1 VAAERLPTGLIVLD
15 GLGLS
20 DRREGNAWALA
31 ATPNLDR
38 LWRRVPS
45 SRLQA
50 SGEAV
55 GLAPGQMGDSNVGHL
70 NLGAGRVVVQ
80 DVLRISRSVASGEF
94 FDNPVLVE
102 ACRPGH
108 EVHFI
113 GLVSDGGVHSHA
125 EHLRALIELARR
137 KNVARVAVHAILDGR
152 DVPPESAGA
161 FIDQLER
168 ELAGIGDIATIMGRY
183 WAMDRDGRWDRLQAA
198 HAAMVMGRGRRA
210 ANARAA
216 LAEGYARGETD
227 EFLTPTV
234 LQGTGIG
241 TDDSAICFNFRAD
254 RARQLSRALADPG
267 FASFPREGGPRRL
280 VTMTLYDEE
289 FPLPHAF
296 APLPRPAHGLGEWIS
311 RLGLSQLRIAET
323 EKYAHVTYFF
333 SGGREAPYPGERRV
347 LVPSPRVATYDL
359 QPEMS
364 AREVTDAA
372 LAQIRDDPPDVVILN
387 YANPDMVG
395 HTGILPAAIRAV
407 ETVDTCLGRV
417 VPAFRA
423 ALIVAD
429 HGNAE
434 QMLDRVTGGA
444 YTAHTSNPV
453 PAMLVDSSRS
463 GAALADGILADVA
476 PTLLEL
482 MGLPIPPEMTG
493 HSLLRRTER
502 S

>member
-1 VAAERLPTGLIVLD
+1 MGLIILD

-38 LWRRVPS
+38 WWGRVPS

-80 DVLRISRSVASGEF
+80 DVLRISRSIASGEF
-94 FDNPVLVE
+94 FDNPVLGK
-102 ACRPGH
+102 ACQPGCV
-108 EVHFI
+108 VHLI
-113 GLVSDGGVHSHA
+113 GLVSDGGVHSHQD
-125 EHLRALIELARR
+125 HLHALLELARR
-137 KNVARVAVHAILDGR
+137 RKVARVAVHAILDGR
-152 DVPPESAGA
+152 DVPPQSAGI
-161 FIDQLER
+161 FIDRLEG
-168 ELAGIGDIATIMGRY
+168 ELAGIGAIASVMGRY
-183 WAMDRDGRWDRLQAA
+183 WAMDRDGRWDRLRAA
-198 HAAMVMGRGRRA
+198 HAAMVMGRGERA
-210 ANARAA
+210 ASARAA

-227 EFLTPTV
+227 EFLTPTAID
-234 LQGTGIG
+234 GTGIAPAE
-241 TDDSAICFNFRAD
+241 SIICFNFRAD
-254 RARQLSRALADPG
+254 RARQLSRALADPD
-267 FASFPREGGPRRL
+267 FMSFPREGGLRQL
-280 VTMTLYDEE
+280 TTMTLYDEE

-333 SGGREAPYPGERRV
+333 SGGRETPYPGERRV
-347 LVPSPRVATYDL
+347 LIPSPRVATYDL

-372 LAQIRDDPPDVVILN
+372 LAEVGQDPPDVVILN

-395 HTGILPAAIRAV
+395 HTGILSAAVRAV
-407 ETVDTCLGRV
+407 ETVDACLGRIL
-417 VPAFRA
+417 PALRA
-423 ALIVAD
+423 ALIVSD

-434 QMLDRVTGGA
+434 QMLDPAAGGPH
-444 YTAHTSNPV
+444 TAHTLNPV
-453 PAMLVDSSRS
+453 PAMLLDASRS
-463 GAALADGILADVA
+463 GATLADGILADVA
-476 PTLLEL
+476 PTLLEI
-482 MGLPIPPEMTG
+482 MGLPVPPEMTG
-493 HSLLRRTER
+493 HSLLRRTDR
-502 S
+502 R